1 MWRFDIAHLPGK
13 TNCAADAASRHLV
26 SCNLVATISHQEYD
40 SPDVVEQALVAAL
53 QLAATDILCLQWH
66 ELAQRTK
73 NDLVLNDLLHAVE
86 SGFNADC
93 FNANRVGLRQYL
105 PFRDGYYVLDGVILY
120 KDRVV
125 VPVSL
130 RHSVLSA
137 LHAAHQGV
145 SAMERRARS
154 TVFWPGMTHDI
165 YNVRYNCAYCN
176 RNAPSQAAT
185 PPITPDPPST
195 PFEHIFA
202 DYFDYGGRHFLVIG
216 DKFSGWTDVFGTTTG
231 SRIAGAAALIRL
243 FRTYFAT
250 FGVPEE
256 ISTDGGPEFTA
267 FTTAN
272 FLRKWGVHHRVS
284 SAYFPQSNGRA
295 EVAVKTA
302 KRLLMANVSPNGDL
316 NSDSFLRA
324 ILQLR
329 NTPNPDCGM
338 SPAEIV
344 FGRPLRD
351 AFSFINRI
359 NKFSNRHIRR
369 TWRETWQAKEDALH
383 LRAKRT
389 ETTLKKHARPL
400 AALQCGDHVFVQNQ
414 TGTSPGKWDKV
425 GRVVEI
431 LPFDQYVIKVD
442 GSGRITKR
450 NRRFLRLIP
459 TSTTDQLTL
468 PGPEYAHPIPYRP
481 DAASPVATFDNEKQ
495 ACSTTEAGL
504 EPSTTSPSEHTPLL
518 STLDSPS
525 PKLQDTPKVS
535 VPNTPTLMRRSTRT
549 RRPALELDP
558 ASGQWVTKGFVS
570 SLDRATNLGG
580 MQDCTF

>member
-1 MWRFDIAHLPGK
+1 MLAGSRFLSSTETRYVPIEGEALAIAWGLDQTKYFTQGYDNLVVVSDHKSLTEIFSDRTLDEISNSRLFRLKQLKLMWRFDIAHLPGK
-13 TNCAADAASRHLV
+13 TNCAADAASRLPV
-26 SCNLVATISHQEYD
+26 LYNLVATISHQEYD

-66 ELAQRTK
+66 EFALHTK

-105 PFRDGYYVLDGVILY
+105 SFRDGVILY

-130 RHSVLSA
+130 RHSVLLA
-137 LHAAHQGV
+137 LHAAHQEV
-145 SAMERRARS
+145 SAMERPARP
-154 TVFWPGMTHDI
+154 TVFWSGMTHDI

-185 PPITPDPPST
+185 PPITLDSPST

-216 DKFSGWTDVFGTTTG
+216 RWTDVFVTPTG
-231 SRIAGAAALIRL
+231 SRIAGAATLIRL

-250 FGVPEE
+250 FGVLEE

-267 FTTAN
+267 FTTEH

-284 SAYFPQSNGRA
+284 SAYLPQPNWRA

-302 KRLLMANVSPNGDL
+302 KKLLVANVSPNGDL
-316 NSDSFLRA
+316 NSGSFLRA

-329 NTPNPDCGM
+329 NTPDPDCGM

-351 AFSFINRI
+351 AFSFIKSTNFPI
-359 NKFSNRHIRR
+359 VIFVELGVKHGEPKKMLFIYAPN
-369 TWRETWQAKEDALH
+369 AP
-383 LRAKRT
+383 KR
-389 ETTLKKHARPL
+389 L
-400 AALQCGDHVFVQNQ
+400 
-414 TGTSPGKWDKV
+414 
-425 GRVVEI
+425 
-431 LPFDQYVIKVD
+431 
-442 GSGRITKR
+442 
-450 NRRFLRLIP
+450 
-459 TSTTDQLTL
+459 
-468 PGPEYAHPIPYRP
+468 
-481 DAASPVATFDNEKQ
+481 
-495 ACSTTEAGL
+495 
-504 EPSTTSPSEHTPLL
+504 
-518 STLDSPS
+518 
-525 PKLQDTPKVS
+525 
-535 VPNTPTLMRRSTRT
+535 
-549 RRPALELDP
+549 
-558 ASGQWVTKGFVS
+558 
-570 SLDRATNLGG
+570 
-580 MQDCTF
+580 